1 MINYVGLMV
10 DIVIKSEWLIAFIS
24 ITFVVIVLEVL
35 KTSLFGSFDKVPR
48 SLSPVQLQLQVLL

>member
-1 MINYVGLMV
+1 MV